1 MTFHKRMCLEHKS
14 YSWRRGCCHSMQRIN
29 MAGRE
34 FFMFHAS
41 ESWTLSMFRNYFWN
55 MGFRTMAAGQK
66 GFADAV

>member
-1 MTFHKRMCLEHKS
+1 
-14 YSWRRGCCHSMQRIN
+14 MQRIN